1 MELELSLEDN
11 IETDEVVDLY
21 RANGWSSAE
30 KPEKLIPALNNSD
43 SLVTAR
49 ISGRLIGIG
58 NAISDGFL
66 VVYYPH
72 MLVHPNYH
80 GQGVGKAMMEC
91 LQKRYE
97 SFHQQMLVADGK
109 AIEFYESLGFK
120 RAGKTEPMWVYDG
133 DDH

>member
-1 MELELSLEDN
+1 
-11 IETDEVVDLY
+11 
-21 RANGWSSAE
+21 
-30 KPEKLIPALNNSD
+30 
-43 SLVTAR
+43 
-49 ISGRLIGIG
+49 
-58 NAISDGFL
+58 
-66 VVYYPH
+66 

>member
-11 IETDEVVDLY
+11 VEPDEVIALY

-30 KPEKLIPALNNSD
+30 KPDKLILALNNSD

-49 ISGRLIGIG
+49 VSGNLIGIG

-97 SFHQQMLVADGK
+97 SFHQQMLVADGN

-120 RAGKTEPMWVYDG
+120 RAGKTEPMWIYDG

>member
-1 MELELSLEDN
+1 MKLELNLEDN
-11 IETDEVVDLY
+11 IGTDEVIALY

-30 KPEKLIPALNNSD
+30 EPEKLIPALNNSD

-49 ISGRLIGIG
+49 VSGQLIGIG